1 MKDKHKHTEQK
12 LIQNINTIILYKLL
26 VLHVVNH
33 CYNSPSEL
41 IISVIVVKVSLTA
54 SLAFF
59 AFWSAPV
66 DSMTAWFNNKEKKM

>member
-41 IISVIVVKVSLTA
+41 IISEIVVKVSLTA
-54 SLAFF
+54 SPAFF
-59 AFWSAPV
+59 CILKCPSGFH
-66 DSMTAWFNNKEKKM
+66 DSLINNKEKKM

>member
-1 MKDKHKHTEQK
+1 MKAKHKHTKQK

-33 CYNSPSEL
+33 CNNSPSEL
-41 IISVIVVKVSLTA
+41 IISVIVFKVSLTA

-66 DSMTAWFNNKEKKM
+66 DSMTAWFNNKEKKI